1 MGFSMFT
8 QFLFKLFE
16 LQMLFNML
24 EVPVKP
30 SKKALRFTPVQTH
43 PSKGLF
49 PSGHLPPHLIR
60 EIQAPR
66 LENSRETIC
75 RGRWA
80 IVKRSQEQN
89 REKGAA
95 ELQVSR
101 RTEANTQDSERYL
114 RKNRVRA
121 GGSMRGDSHREFQF
135 LFPVKTTFVKQLI
148 LVAPVFGVENPAI
161 EKKAC
166 HKIKA
171 DKDNHNVLKMVDL
184 G

>member
-66 LENSRETIC
+66 LLDWIEHPRLGEVFKKKSSTCRWQHERRLSPRIPVPLPSEDHLRQAADFSCSC
-75 RGRWA
+75 RGETM
-80 IVKRSQEQN
+80 QDP
-89 REKGAA
+89 
-95 ELQVSR
+95 
-101 RTEANTQDSERYL
+101 DSEPEAVE
-114 RKNRVRA
+114 KI
-121 GGSMRGDSHREFQF
+121 SPQ
-135 LFPVKTTFVKQLI
+135 KFVLEKRTLE
-148 LVAPVFGVENPAI
+148 VFGVENPAI